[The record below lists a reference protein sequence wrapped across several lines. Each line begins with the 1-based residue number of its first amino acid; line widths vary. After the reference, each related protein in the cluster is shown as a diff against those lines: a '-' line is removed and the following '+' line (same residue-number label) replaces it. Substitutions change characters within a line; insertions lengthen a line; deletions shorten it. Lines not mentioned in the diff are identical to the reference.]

1 MNCLLGLALGFAWCA
16 SARPAS
22 LPRAAFCISPL
33 AGAFARAV
41 EKDRPDGLA
50 RAVFFDVLGATDR
63 AFVTFPRRGPPSPA
77 ELEEIWAKAAE
88 TYAAVR
94 AAALD
99 FANEL
104 TLSAEFAGTDWAPL
118 LAGLWDP
125 DCGQLAVACLRT
137 RQFAPLRAKLLA
149 SIAPA

>member
-1 MNCLLGLALGFAWCA
+1 M
-16 SARPAS
+16 
-22 LPRAAFCISPL
+22 
-33 AGAFARAV
+33 
-41 EKDRPDGLA
+41 
-50 RAVFFDVLGATDR
+50 
-63 AFVTFPRRGPPSPA
+63 TFPRRGPPSPA
-77 ELEEIWAKAAE
+77 ELEEIWAKAAG